1 MRQVGI
7 RALKQNASEVIAE
20 VTNGE
25 TIVITDRGR
34 PVAQISPL
42 PNSPLATHIASG
54 MIVRAKNSK
63 KKLPKPKSRKP
74 NTPSLSELLIE
85 MRNKERY

>member
-7 RALKQNASEVIAE
+7 RALKQNASEVVAE

-25 TIVITDRGR
+25 IIVITDRGR

-42 PNSPLATHIASG
+42 PNSELATHIASG

-63 KKLPKPKSRKP
+63 KKLPKPISRNPK
-74 NTPSLSELLIE
+74 TPTLSEFLIE

>member
-25 TIVITDRGR
+25 IVIITDRGR

-42 PNSPLATHIASG
+42 PNSQVAAHIASG
-54 MIVRAKNSK
+54 MLVRAKNSK
-63 KKLPKPKSRKP
+63 NKLPQPISRKP
-74 NTPSLSELLIE
+74 NTPSLSESLIE

>member
-34 PVAQISPL
+34 PVA
-42 PNSPLATHIASG
+42 
-54 MIVRAKNSK
+54 
-63 KKLPKPKSRKP
+63 
-74 NTPSLSELLIE
+74 
-85 MRNKERY
+85 

>member
-63 KKLPKPKSRKP
+63 KKLPQPISRQK
-74 NTPSLSELLIE
+74 NAPSLSELLIE

>member
-7 RALKQNASEVIAE
+7 RALKQNASEVISKVA
-20 VTNGE
+20 NGE
-25 TIVITDRGR
+25 TVIVTDRGR

-42 PNSPLATHIASG
+42 PTSQLEAHIATG
-54 MIVRAKNSK
+54 MIVRAKTPK
-63 KKLPKPKSRKP
+63 KKLPPPILRKAKTATL
-74 NTPSLSELLIE
+74 NDALME

>member
-63 KKLPKPKSRKP
+63 KKLPQPISRKP

-85 MRNKERY
+85 TRKKERY

>member
-25 TIVITDRGR
+25 TIIITDRGR

-42 PNSPLATHIASG
+42 PNSQVAAQIASG
-54 MIVRAKNSK
+54 MLVRAKNSK
-63 KKLPKPKSRKP
+63 KKLPQPISRKP
-74 NTPSLSELLIE
+74 NTPSLSESLIE
-85 MRNKERY
+85 MRDKERY

>member
-25 TIVITDRGR
+25 TIIITDRGR

-42 PNSPLATHIASG
+42 PNSQLATHIASG

-63 KKLPKPKSRKP
+63 KKLPLPISGKP
-74 NTPSLSELLIE
+74 NTPSLSDLLKE

>member
-42 PNSPLATHIASG
+42 PNSQLATHIASG

-63 KKLPKPKSRKP
+63 KKLPLPISRKP
-74 NTPSLSELLIE
+74 NTPSLSDLLKE

>member
-25 TIVITDRGR
+25 TIIVTDRGR

-42 PNSPLATHIASG
+42 PTSQIDAHIASG

-63 KKLPKPKSRKP
+63 KKLPQPISQKSK
-74 NTPSLSELLIE
+74 TPTLSQVLTES
-85 MRNKERY
+85 RNKERY

>member
-42 PNSPLATHIASG
+42 PNSPLATHSASG

-63 KKLPKPKSRKP
+63 KKLPKPISRKP

>member
-25 TIVITDRGR
+25 TIIVTDRGR

-42 PNSPLATHIASG
+42 PNSPIESHIASG

-63 KKLPKPKSRKP
+63 KKLPQPISRKSK
-74 NTPSLSELLIE
+74 TPTLSDVLTE